1 MNERKQPIRD
11 EDLHAFVDGQLDSAR
26 RAEVEAWLTENP
38 REAERVEAYRKQNL
52 ALRALFDPAL
62 AEPVPATMRRAAQ
75 QSGLHAMRRYAAAAA
90 FVTLGT
96 VIGWVFHG
104 QTVNM
109 APPTLLAA
117 LPQQA
122 AVAHAVYAPEVLH
135 PVEVS
140 AEQETHL
147 VNWLSKR
154 LGRPMR
160 VPHLATIG
168 YELVGGRL
176 LPGEQ
181 GPAAQFMYQDAR
193 GKRLTLYVRVNS
205 DHAGDTAFRYAKRG
219 PVSVFYWVDGSMGY
233 ALSGEIEKP
242 ALLDAA
248 HTVYRELGL

>member
-1 MNERKQPIRD
+1 MNEGKQPVRD

-26 RAEVEAWLTENP
+26 RAEVEAWLAENP
-38 REAERVEAYRKQNL
+38 RDAERMEAYHKQNL
-52 ALRALFDPAL
+52 ALHALFDPAL
-62 AEPVPATMRRAAQ
+62 AEPVPPTMRRAAQ
-75 QSGLHAMRRYAAAAA
+75 KPGFHATRRYAAAAA
-90 FVTLGT
+90 FLALGT
-96 VIGWVFHG
+96 VIGWILHG
-104 QTVNM
+104 LTTNV

-135 PVEVS
+135 PVEVG
-140 AEQETHL
+140 AEQEGHL

-160 VPHLATIG
+160 VPHLAAIG
-168 YELVGGRL
+168 YDLVGGRL

-205 DHAGDTAFRYAKRG
+205 EHTGDTAFRYAKHDS
-219 PVSVFYWVDGSMGY
+219 VSVFYWVDGPMGY

-242 ALLDAA
+242 ALLHAA

>member
-1 MNERKQPIRD
+1 MNEGKQPIRD

-26 RAEVEAWLTENP
+26 RTEVEAWLAENP
-38 REAERVEAYRKQNL
+38 RDAERVEAYRKQNL
-52 ALRALFDPAL
+52 ALHALFDPAL
-62 AEPVPATMRRAAQ
+62 SEPVPATMRRAEEKR
-75 QSGLHAMRRYAAAAA
+75 GFHGTGRYAAAAA
-90 FVTLGT
+90 FLALGT
-96 VIGWVFHG
+96 VIGWVLHG
-104 QTVNM
+104 LTANV

-122 AVAHAVYAPEVLH
+122 AIAHAVYAPEVLH

-168 YELVGGRL
+168 YDLVGGRL

-193 GKRLTLYVRVNS
+193 GKRLTLYVRVNTE
-205 DHAGDTAFRYAKRG
+205 HTGDTAFRYARHDA
-219 PVSVFYWVDGSMGY
+219 VSVFYWVDGPMGY